1 MACQQERAELVS
13 LLGNPGLSDSNSVAE
28 KAIARVSQL
37 MAGGRA
43 VSRSDRKE
51 LQQLVSL
58 MTMCGREAQHNK
70 VASQKRCDA
79 RVKQLWEI
87 DAKKKAQAARWN
99 QQPTPSLQVL
109 SDISLSTRELNAQYQ
124 LQLREPS
131 AEEEDMPPASYYNTA
146 VADHAPRTAPAILT
160 PSVAAPAVEPAAG
173 GEWDACTGGGWG
185 AAPASSGDWDWKTF
199 TPADPF
205 AVAPVYTGYEA
216 RPPGDS
222 VRLLTAGW

>member
-13 LLGNPGLSDSNSVAE
+13 LLGNPGLSDGNSVAE

-58 MTMCGREAQHNK
+58 MTMCGREAQHTK

-124 LQLREPS
+124 LREPS
-131 AEEEDMPPASYYNTA
+131 AEEEDTPPASYYNTA
-146 VADHAPRTAPAILT
+146 VADHAPQTAPAILT

-185 AAPASSGDWDWKTF
+185 AAPASGVWKTF
-199 TPADPF
+199 TPSEPF